1 MIYADA
7 LCILLSCA
15 GPYFFYFLSFIQ
27 EPMDESMPSIVGDP
41 VAESTLAY
49 VGEQP
54 SLQVSVS

>member
-1 MIYADA
+1 M
-7 LCILLSCA
+7 LLSCA

-49 VGEQP
+49 VEEQP
-54 SLQVSVS
+54 SLQVSAS